1 MNCNLKAFQD
11 NLQEYD
17 YKELENEDIG
27 FQYNVDQNETTSNE
41 TNAQNNTPQDVK
53 TIGILSKDYLDKSI
67 YSEDEGLDDYKDG
80 GYHPVFI
87 GEILINRYIVI

>member
-41 TNAQNNTPQDVK
+41 TNA
-53 TIGILSKDYLDKSI
+53 
-67 YSEDEGLDDYKDG
+67 
-80 GYHPVFI
+80 
-87 GEILINRYIVI
+87 